1 MTTHTHIQ
9 ERPPRPRIRSAKPAL
24 PSPADR
30 AALRLAWQLSERQ
43 VADAFGVTAATV
55 RSWESG
61 RTSPT
66 GKRRAAYAAFL
77 GGLASGLASG
87 ESGPFAPSP
96 RSAVRAPLRPAR
108 ADTSRRPAQ
117 PGVRSAPVPVPA
129 QRITRRAVDLEALPV
144 GGGFDPV
151 SPERKR
157 RLRLTAAAVGVWTV
171 ALHLILTMPA
181 PHF

>member
-1 MTTHTHIQ
+1 MTTHTHVQ
-9 ERPPRPRIRSAKPAL
+9 ERSPRPRARSSRPTL

-30 AALRLAWQLSERQ
+30 AALRQAWQLSERQ
-43 VADAFGVTAATV
+43 VADAFGVTVATV

-77 GGLASGLASG
+77 SGLASGLASG
-87 ESGPFAPSP
+87 QSGPFAPPPPSV
-96 RSAVRAPLRPAR
+96 VRVPSRPAR
-108 ADTSRRPAQ
+108 ADASLRSAEPE
-117 PGVRSAPVPVPA
+117 VRSAAVPA

-144 GGGFDPV
+144 GGGYDPV

-171 ALHLILTMPA
+171 ALHLILTMPT
-181 PHF
+181 PPL